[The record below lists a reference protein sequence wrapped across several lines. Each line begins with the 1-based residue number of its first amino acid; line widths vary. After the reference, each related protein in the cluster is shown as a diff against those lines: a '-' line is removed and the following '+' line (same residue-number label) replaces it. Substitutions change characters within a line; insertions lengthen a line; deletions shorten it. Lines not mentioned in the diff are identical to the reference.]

1 MHDDREIHDAIATIA
16 RAAERRHETEVVEQ
30 LLQAAARS
38 ARRGVV
44 GLEATLAALA
54 DKRVDAIGQALA
66 QGATVEFASGTELDR
81 YGRIGVLTR
90 YY

>member
-44 GLEATLAALA
+44 GLEVTLA